1 MACVFCKIINK
12 ELPASIVY
20 EDEICLGFLDIHPI
34 NEGHVLIIPKDHKE
48 RFTQLDN
55 KVVGHLFQ
63 IAQRVLKALEQSEV
77 RYEGANLML
86 SDGTAAGQEV
96 MHSHLHIVPRFRG
109 DGQRVGF
116 SHSAQ
121 VARPRLDEVAHKIAQ
136 FLSK

>member
-20 EDEICLGFLDIHPI
+20 EDDICLGFLDIHPI

-48 RFTQLDN
+48 RFTQLDT
-55 KVVGHLFQ
+55 KMVGHLFQ
-63 IAQRVLKALEQSEV
+63 VAQRVLKALEQSGV
-77 RYEGANLML
+77 RNEGANLML
-86 SDGTAAGQEV
+86 SDGTVAGQEV

-121 VARPRLDEVAHKIAQ
+121 VARPQLDEVAHKIAQ
-136 FLSK
+136 CLGT

>member
-20 EDEICLGFLDIHPI
+20 EDDICLGFLDIHPI
-34 NEGHVLIIPKDHKE
+34 NEG
-48 RFTQLDN
+48 
-55 KVVGHLFQ
+55 
-63 IAQRVLKALEQSEV
+63 
-77 RYEGANLML
+77 ANLML
-86 SDGTAAGQEV
+86 SDGTVAGQEV